1 MHFVLAP
8 LFPCLVHSPMLLCYC
23 INLIIINKEINTLN
37 QEEEIMFSLKKFKRV
52 FCTYWYI
59 VLITFILGIA
69 CVGIMTKKAM
79 SQPSIKT
86 QASNSTMLMAPS
98 GTNYFTASRT
108 IKVDW
113 NNIYPDYP
121 DIQTTGNSNEVY
133 SSILAMTSNQ
143 LEECHSIIN
152 LDSFR
157 NDINSALSSANYVSL
172 RGTDYITYYSYG
184 NDVFQLT
191 VYGQCSVE
199 RIQCILNASAD
210 SLITIGQKLF
220 NLGKCSTIETSDV
233 YVCTYGN
240 WNSQNVTLQTI
251 VPFSI
256 TAKDWIMSELAKSS
270 PSAVLANDALVPHQI
285 QHTITND
292 DFKSSL
298 MSRKNL
304 AIMLVSIF
312 LGLLIL
318 FCIAVFDHIVDI
330 PEEVSF
336 LRLDKIGECM
346 GTDYASAS
354 VISERIN
361 LIAKNNGYNKLPV
374 ISTIPARYK
383 HSKDLHQ
390 LLDTICTS
398 ASDDSLSL
406 TNFNYPDGYMANLSD
421 INGSDGVIIAIKSGK
436 VKRSTIKQLLE
447 NLKVD
452 NADVIG
458 YIWVK

>member
-1 MHFVLAP
+1 M
-8 LFPCLVHSPMLLCYC
+8 
-23 INLIIINKEINTLN
+23 N

-121 DIQTTGNSNEVY
+121 DIQTTSNSNEVY

-210 SLITIGQKLF
+210 SLITIGQELF
-220 NLGKCSTIETSDV
+220 NLGKCTIIESSDV
-233 YVCTYGN
+233 YVCANGS
-240 WNSQNVTLQTI
+240 WNSQNIRQQTI

-256 TAKDWIMSELAKSS
+256 TAKDWIKSELAKSTS
-270 PSAVLANDALVPHQI
+270 SAVLANDTLTPHQLE
-285 QHTITND
+285 QTIVYA
-292 DFKSSL
+292 DFKSL
-298 MSRKNL
+298 LITRKNL
-304 AIMLVSIF
+304 AIILVSIF
-312 LGLLIL
+312 LGVLIL
-318 FCIAVFDHIVDI
+318 FCIAAFDHVIDI
-330 PEEVSF
+330 PEEISF
-336 LRLDKIGECM
+336 LGLDKIGECM
-346 GTDYASAS
+346 GTDSASAD

-361 LIAKNNGYNKLPV
+361 LMAKNGGYNKLPI
-374 ISTIPARYK
+374 ISTIPAGCKY
-383 HSKDLHQ
+383 SKDLYQ
-390 LLDTICTS
+390 LLDTICTR
-398 ASDDSLSL
+398 ASNDSLSL
-406 TNFNYPDGYMANLSD
+406 TIFNYPDGYMTNLAN
-421 INGSDGVIIAIKSGK
+421 INGSDGVIIAIKSGI
-436 VKRSTIKQLLE
+436 VKKSTIKQLLE
-447 NLKVD
+447 NLNVD
-452 NADVIG
+452 NSNVTG

>member
-1 MHFVLAP
+1 M
-8 LFPCLVHSPMLLCYC
+8 
-23 INLIIINKEINTLN
+23 N
-37 QEEEIMFSLKKFKRV
+37 QEEEIVFSLKKFKRV

-86 QASNSTMLMAPS
+86 QTSNSTMLMAPS
-98 GTNYFTASRT
+98 GTNYFTASRA

-113 NNIYPDYP
+113 SSIYPDYP
-121 DIQTTGNSNEVY
+121 DIQTTGNSNDVY
-133 SSILAMTSNQ
+133 SSILARTSNQ

-152 LDSFR
+152 FDSFR

-172 RGTDYITYYSYG
+172 RDTDYITYYIYG

-191 VYGQCSVE
+191 VYGQCSAE
-199 RIQCILNASAD
+199 RIQCILNASTD
-210 SLITIGQKLF
+210 SFIAKGQELF
-220 NLGKCSTIETSDV
+220 NLGKCSTMETSDV
-233 YVCTYGN
+233 YVCANGS
-240 WNSQNVTLQTI
+240 WNSQNIRQQTI

-256 TAKDWIMSELAKSS
+256 TADDWIKSELAKSS
-270 PSAVLANDALVPHQI
+270 SSAVLANDTLVPHQM
-285 QHTITND
+285 QQTITNP

-298 MSRKNL
+298 MTRKNL

-318 FCIAVFDHIVDI
+318 FCIAVFDQIVDI
-330 PEEVSF
+330 PEEISF
-336 LRLDKIGECM
+336 LGLDKIGEYM
-346 GTDYASAS
+346 GADSASAS

-361 LIAKNNGYNKLPV
+361 LISKNSGYNKLPV
-374 ISTIPARYK
+374 ISTIPARCK
-383 HSKDLHQ
+383 FPKDLHQ

-398 ASDDSLSL
+398 ASGDSLSL